1 VKQPGNNELE
11 RIRQVKRARR
21 PVPRAFTAHALGL
34 AALVLASLAFNPGA
48 AHARGGEAKENAGIY
63 NRANE
68 YFAAKDYRNA
78 LKLYR
83 ELVER
88 GVENASLYFNLGNTY
103 FKAGDLGYAVLYY
116 EKSLALAPFD
126 RDIRANLGYARR
138 SLKER
143 VRPLYNERLYAFFRS
158 FSALLKPGAI
168 AYIELFFFLLSVGVA
183 NLAFFMPY
191 ARSKLK
197 RPLYTCL
204 ALFALSAFSLLW
216 YAGYEKNH
224 PRGIVVE
231 KQVLVLGAPIA
242 ESEALFTLYE
252 GTEMRVREARGDWA
266 RVSVADGREGWVLAQ
281 NIRFI

>member
-1 VKQPGNNELE
+1 VRRSDNNAFE
-11 RIRQVKRARR
+11 KTRR
-21 PVPRAFTAHALGL
+21 EKGVFPPAPRRLALTAFLL
-34 AALVLASLAFNPGA
+34 AFSASAFNPLF
-48 AHARGGEAKENAGIY
+48 AHARESEGKQNAGIY
-63 NRANE
+63 NKANE

-78 LKLYR
+78 LRLYR

-88 GVENASLYFNLGNTY
+88 GVENASLYYNLGNTY
-103 FKAGDLGYAVLYY
+103 FKAGSLGYAILYY

-126 RDIRANLGYARR
+126 RDIRANLGHARR

-143 VRPLYNERLYAFFRS
+143 VRPLYNERLYAFFRF
-158 FSALLKPGAI
+158 FSSLMKPGAV
-168 AYIELFFFLLSVGVA
+168 AYIELFLFLLTVGVA
-183 NLAFFMPY
+183 NLAIFMPY

-204 ALFALSAFSLLW
+204 ALFALSALSLLW

-231 KQVLVLGAPIA
+231 KQVYVLSAPIA
-242 ESEALFTLYE
+242 ESETLFTLYE

-266 RVSVADGREGWVLAQ
+266 RVSVADGREGWTLAQ
-281 NIRFI
+281 NIQFI